1 MPLGTTRS
9 GCGRSSRHS
18 YTSLCQ
24 RSSSLSL
31 AFQKLAS
38 TLKRQRSLGRC
49 SKASRCSK
57 TCSAV
62 ELSYFIYVLE
72 VAAPVKC
79 WHRYLRKCRRRICN
93 PVHILK
99 NHLRWIQSA
108 KACALLK
115 PFAVEAAL
123 LLRVYLFLLQHVML
137 LLLHY
142 YLLESFCL
150 FVRHEL

>member
-1 MPLGTTRS
+1 VPLGTTRS
-9 GCGRSSRHS
+9 GYGRSSRHS

-31 AFQKLAS
+31 AYQKLALP
-38 TLKRQRSLGRC
+38 LKKQRSLGRC

-57 TCSAV
+57 TYSAIEQCS
-62 ELSYFIYVLE
+62 ICILE

-93 PVHILK
+93 PVHVLK
-99 NHLRWIQSA
+99 NYLWWIQPA
-108 KACALLK
+108 EACALLK

-123 LLRVYLFLLQHVML
+123 LLRIYLFLLQHVIASSL
-137 LLLHY
+137 LSSGELLS
-142 YLLESFCL
+142 LCQT
-150 FVRHEL
+150 

>member
-31 AFQKLAS
+31 ACQKLALL
-38 TLKRQRSLGRC
+38 LKKQRSLGRC

-57 TCSAV
+57 TYSAV
-62 ELSYFIYVLE
+62 EQCSVCILE

-79 WHRYLRKCRRRICN
+79 WYRYLRKCRRRICN

-99 NHLRWIQSA
+99 NHLWRIQSA
-108 KACALLK
+108 KACTLLK
-115 PFAVEAAL
+115 PFAVEAAF
-123 LLRVYLFLLQHVML
+123 LLRIYLFLLQHIIASSL
-137 LLLHY
+137 LSSRELLS
-142 YLLESFCL
+142 LCQT
-150 FVRHEL
+150 